1 MVTLASSGVVLVL
14 SLLAQ
19 QPTPPSIDQSAP
31 GERFEIPANIQ
42 ASDDMK
48 DLLTTLLARSPTLR
62 EQCARIAVAPQARI
76 VIDVI
81 GHRLGAFTRA
91 RATARRYDSGL
102 LTVVVELPAVSIA
115 DFAELLAHE
124 LEHVIEL
131 IDNVDLAEMVRQG
144 SDGVTQNHEG
154 LFETE
159 RAQAA
164 GRAAAAEV
172 FTDTDPTAAAI
183 GRGVANAARLAWR
196 GLKGVAGGGGRPARQ

>member
-1 MVTLASSGVVLVL
+1 MVTTASSGVVLVL

-19 QPTPPSIDQSAP
+19 QPTPPPIDQAAP

-42 ASDDMK
+42 AVGDLK
-48 DLLTTLLARSPTLR
+48 DLLTTLLARSRTLR
-62 EQCARIAVAPQARI
+62 EQCARIGAAPRTRI
-76 VIDVI
+76 LIDVI
-81 GHRLGAFTRA
+81 GHRLGALTRA

-102 LTVVVELPAVSIA
+102 LTVVIELPAVSMG

-131 IDNVDLAEMVRQG
+131 MDNVDLAEMVRQG
-144 SDGVTQNHEG
+144 SDGVTRNHEG

-164 GRAAAAEV
+164 GRAAAAE
-172 FTDTDPTAAAI
+172 TWTETDPTAAAI
-183 GRGVANAARLAWR
+183 GRGVAKVARLAWR
-196 GLKGVAGGGGRPARQ
+196 GFVGFTGIRSTP